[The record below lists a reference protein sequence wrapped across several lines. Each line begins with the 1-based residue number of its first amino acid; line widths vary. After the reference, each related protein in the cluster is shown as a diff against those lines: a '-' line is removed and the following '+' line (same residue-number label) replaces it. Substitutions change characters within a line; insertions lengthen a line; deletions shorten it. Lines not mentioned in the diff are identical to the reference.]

1 MTLYH
6 RSVDYWVTIKLLF
19 EYSIEGAVVLS
30 NKKIEPFQL
39 VELSSGNNVEFFVLD
54 VIRIIISI
62 LIAALCTALPIYNM
76 RQQRAL
82 NRKDLSVAVFEI
94 FVMCI
99 FIVQLFY
106 LSSNQ
111 SSAQLLT
118 DKSQVPVEY
127 QRAYTKRYVDVVV
140 VFLQIYILI
149 RFAQLDEY
157 IAIMLHGMKLILPN
171 ILVFTVFWWIF
182 IGFFA

>member
-1 MTLYH
+1 M
-6 RSVDYWVTIKLLF
+6 
-19 EYSIEGAVVLS
+19 
-30 NKKIEPFQL
+30 
-39 VELSSGNNVEFFVLD
+39 
-54 VIRIIISI
+54 
-62 LIAALCTALPIYNM
+62 
-76 RQQRAL
+76 
-82 NRKDLSVAVFEI
+82 FEI